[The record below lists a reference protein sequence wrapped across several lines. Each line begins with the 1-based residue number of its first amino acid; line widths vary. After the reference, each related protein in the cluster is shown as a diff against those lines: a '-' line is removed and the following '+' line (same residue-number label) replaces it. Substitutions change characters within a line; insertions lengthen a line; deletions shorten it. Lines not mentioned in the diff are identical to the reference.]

1 MLAFLM
7 ILFSAWHHADS
18 PFCLYLYGQ
27 SPLTCQVFQAP
38 GTKQDSPSISVL
50 HCVGLLTWLYFLGA
64 QSQEIPLS
72 VCFWDLAKLS
82 GFPSQN
88 RFLSLSLMVGVC
100 LPRKAFLAPSG
111 KHIPLSVFVL
121 DGGGGICLPGEAY
134 WTLGTKQIPLYVSV
148 FGRVVCL
155 PDEAF
160 GASSTKPILLFIS
173 VLYDA
178 GPLTWWGFLVSWC
191 HVNSHSASDLDVGVL
206 LARTS
211 FLFPGSK

>member
-121 DGGGGICLPGEAY
+121 DGGGGHL
-134 WTLGTKQIPLYVSV
+134 
-148 FGRVVCL
+148 
-155 PDEAF
+155 
-160 GASSTKPILLFIS
+160 
-173 VLYDA
+173 
-178 GPLTWWGFLVSWC
+178 LTWWGLLDSRNQADSPLCLCFWQSGLLTWRGFWGFQHQAHSAFYLCALWCRSTYLMRLSGLMVPCKFPFCLWPGCWGPISSYIFLVSW
-191 HVNSHSASDLDVGVL
+191 L
-206 LARTS
+206 
-211 FLFPGSK
+211 